1 MSIPIALFSQAPAE
15 DLVNALNQ
23 LVNAINAQLAVVG
36 TKLVISGGTINS
48 TAISGGTINSTVISG
63 GTINSTVIGG
73 TTPAAGNFTTLT
85 APIISG
91 GIAITGDATIH
102 SLTVGLGGGSIVS
115 NTANGYQALYS
126 NTTGSNNTANGYQAL
141 YSNTTG
147 GNNAANGLWALF
159 SNTTGSNNTANG
171 MYAGYNNSV
180 SLQTMSYSTFL
191 GYGANSSIDGVTNS
205 TAIGNGAQ
213 VTASNE
219 VVIGNSSVTKTV
231 LNGAIAIGGAT
242 AIGSDRSYYLPSY
255 TVTTLPAAGTAGRM
269 VFASNCRMFNG
280 VGLQEGT
287 GAGTGGLVTDNG
299 TAWKIAGTNV
309 TAIA

>member
-1 MSIPIALFSQAPAE
+1 
-15 DLVNALNQ
+15 
-23 LVNAINAQLAVVG
+23 
-36 TKLVISGGTINS
+36 
-48 TAISGGTINSTVISG
+48 
-63 GTINSTVIGG
+63 
-73 TTPAAGNFTTLT
+73 
-85 APIISG
+85 
-91 GIAITGDATIH
+91 
-102 SLTVGLGGGSIVS
+102 
-115 NTANGYQALYS
+115 
-126 NTTGSNNTANGYQAL
+126 
-141 YSNTTG
+141 
-147 GNNAANGLWALF
+147 
-159 SNTTGSNNTANG
+159 

>member
-126 NTTGSNNTANGYQAL
+126 NTTG
-141 YSNTTG
+141 

-242 AIGSDRSYYLPSY
+242 AIGSDLSYYLPSY

>member
-1 MSIPIALFSQAPAE
+1 LALF
-15 DLVNALNQ
+15 
-23 LVNAINAQLAVVG
+23 
-36 TKLVISGGTINS
+36 
-48 TAISGGTINSTVISG
+48 
-63 GTINSTVIGG
+63 
-73 TTPAAGNFTTLT
+73 
-85 APIISG
+85 
-91 GIAITGDATIH
+91 
-102 SLTVGLGGGSIVS
+102 
-115 NTANGYQALYS
+115 S

-147 GNNAANGLWALF
+147 GNNVANGLWALF
-159 SNTTGSNNTANG
+159 SNTTGGNNTANG